1 MPGLVTLNSFPFSLR
16 RSLRLTRVLLPR
28 TRRAMAQVKIC
39 GLTDTAHIRAAA
51 EAGADWVGF
60 VLFPKS
66 PRNILGEGE
75 DGLDEAASLV
85 EFAQDLG
92 LLAVILLV
100 DPDEDLFEDVLH
112 EIEPDAI
119 QLHGKESP
127 DQVVRWWRDC
137 AGICELWR
145 AVSVGSEDDLEML
158 DQWRGDRFLIDAKP
172 PEGSDLPG
180 GNGEHMDWH
189 LLEGFEPG
197 VPWILAGGLTP
208 NNVEA
213 AVTATGAHAVDVSTG
228 VERAPGV
235 KDEDLIRA
243 FIDAAKSA

>member
-1 MPGLVTLNSFPFSLR
+1 
-16 RSLRLTRVLLPR
+16 
-28 TRRAMAQVKIC
+28 MAQVKIC
-39 GLTDTAHIRAAA
+39 GLKDTAHIRAAA

-75 DGLDEAASLV
+75 DGLDEVCGLS

-92 LLAVILLV
+92 LRSVVLLI
-100 DPDEDLFEDVLH
+100 DPDEDLFDDVLH
-112 EIEPDAI
+112 EVEPDAI

-127 DQVVRWWRDC
+127 DQVLRWWRDC
-137 AGICELWR
+137 SGICELWR
-145 AVSVGSEDDLEML
+145 AIGVSTEDDLETL
-158 DQWRGDRFLIDAKP
+158 DQWRVDCLLIDAKP
-172 PEGSDLPG
+172 PENADRPG
-180 GNGEHMDWH
+180 GNGEAMDWS

-208 NNVEA
+208 ENVETA
-213 AVTATGAHAVDVSTG
+213 ITATGASAVDVSSG
-228 VERAPGV
+228 VESAPGL